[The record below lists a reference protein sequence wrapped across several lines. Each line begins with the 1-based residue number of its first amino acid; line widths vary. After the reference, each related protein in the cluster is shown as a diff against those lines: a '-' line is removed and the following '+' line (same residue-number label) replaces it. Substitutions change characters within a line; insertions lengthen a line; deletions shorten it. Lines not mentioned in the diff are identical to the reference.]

1 MRLDRSRM
9 CIGAALV
16 AVSALLL
23 LASLSAA
30 LNADAPAQSA
40 TTPRDGADATTGGVQ
55 LGATLS
61 IEALGLKLDRSA
73 AIDPPAARDAPLPG
87 FSVER
92 DESVAPE
99 AIPLKAD
106 LGLDLA
112 IGTHAERDAPAA
124 GDVSTQDAGAR
135 VLATP
140 GDLTL
145 AAVAVG
151 AAGLLLLAWGGIKTL
166 AQKLV
171 VLPIVGLYAK
181 ISRAEVFENHVRERM
196 FATIRERPGIAA
208 TDLARAMNVAWG
220 TTIYHLDVLEQT
232 RMVTSVRE
240 GRHRRYFLNGQPLD
254 QSKHTIAILQNSVT
268 ADVAERV
275 RTAPGMTQKELAL
288 ATSMSPQALHWHL
301 ARLVG
306 AGIIRKER
314 EGRVVR
320 HFPAAG

>member
-1 MRLDRSRM
+1 MFV
-9 CIGAALV
+9 GVALI
-16 AVSALLL
+16 AISALLL
-23 LASLSAA
+23 LAGLGAA
-30 LNADAPAQSA
+30 LHADAPTRGDASPSDA
-40 TTPRDGADATTGGVQ
+40 ADATTGGIQ
-55 LGATLS
+55 LAATLS
-61 IEALGLKLDRSA
+61 IEALGLKVDRST

-87 FSVER
+87 FSVKR
-92 DESVAPE
+92 DESIAPE
-99 AIPLKAD
+99 AVPLKAD
-106 LGLDLA
+106 LGMDLA
-112 IGTHAERDAPAA
+112 LGTHAERDGAPS
-124 GDVSTQDAGAR
+124 GDVATQDAGAR

-196 FATIRERPGIAA
+196 FATIREHPGIAA

-220 TTIYHLDVLEQT
+220 TTIYHLEVLEQT

-240 GRHRRYFLNGQPLD
+240 GRHRRYFLNGQALE
-254 QSKHTIAILQNSVT
+254 QSKQTIAILQNTVT

-301 ARLVG
+301 VRLVG